1 MEVLI
6 GWKSFDV
13 SGQWVL
19 LEKSVIQPDVLS
31 SPPRPPAG
39 PADPAALGT
48 SRCRMHREGLSKQLV
63 KEY

>member
-19 LEKSVIQPDVLS
+19 LEKSVIQPGCAFIPAPAPS
-31 SPPRPPAG
+31 RPG
-39 PADPAALGT
+39 
-48 SRCRMHREGLSKQLV
+48 
-63 KEY
+63 

>member
-48 SRCRMHREGLSKQLV
+48 
-63 KEY
+63 